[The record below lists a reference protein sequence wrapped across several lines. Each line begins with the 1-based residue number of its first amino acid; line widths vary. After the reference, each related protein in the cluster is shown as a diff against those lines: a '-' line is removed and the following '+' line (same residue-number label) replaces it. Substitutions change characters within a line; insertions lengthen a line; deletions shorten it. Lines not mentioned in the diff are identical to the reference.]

1 MSPIV
6 TLTIPTTTA
15 PQLLAYANGLL
26 QDPGLLAVLLVVV
39 GIPFGFYIIKK
50 VISLIPKK

>member
-1 MSPIV
+1 MTPIV
-6 TLTIPTTTA
+6 TLTVPTSTA
-15 PQLLAYANGLL
+15 PTLLAYANGLL